1 MDETHL
7 GKIVRHEDTYSTGGF
22 TPGHIAGEPAGYMET
37 VSRKVTEYPF
47 MTEEPYDKTGVD
59 SDDERMTMDMFIPA
73 YDKKIQDF

>member
-1 MDETHL
+1 
-7 GKIVRHEDTYSTGGF
+7 
-22 TPGHIAGEPAGYMET
+22 MET